1 MDGVTHTSHV
11 ALMPPEAPLARP
23 IQALDRPH
31 SGVSVPETKTQRRT
45 VWWRALAFLPAIA
58 TTIAIAAALTDWF
71 AMDGFSLF
79 EGTIVALIVFTFFWI
94 ALSLSTATLGVAS
107 LLWSRP
113 KKLSQGPVHPLDVA
127 LLVPVYNEVPA
138 DVFGNAAAMMD
149 AIKAHDS
156 AHQYD
161 LFILSDT
168 RCDVTAEQ
176 ELRAMQALRATAPQ
190 GVGVYYRRR
199 ADNIDR
205 KVGNLADWVERWGGA
220 YEAMLVLDADS
231 LMSGEAIVELSDAL
245 SADPAAGLIQSF
257 PTLFGA
263 RSVFARVQ
271 QFSNR
276 VYGAALAEGL
286 AKWTDREGNYW
297 GHNAIIR
304 SAAFA
309 ACAGLPKV
317 RSALSRSKSPARLI
331 LSHDFV
337 EAGLLRRAG
346 WSVRFLPQ
354 IKGSYEEVP
363 ATLIDYVLRDRRWC
377 QGNLQ
382 HLGLLRSRGF
392 HAVSRFHL
400 ISGAMGYLMSPAW
413 FVLLVVW
420 ALVGNG
426 EETNVVRYF
435 SGFDPQVTW
444 PTMTAGNSFAI
455 LGFMYAMLLAPK
467 ILGAGAIHRTGMAIR
482 DLGGPLQFMT
492 SLTTEIT
499 LSIAYAPILMIQQ
512 SIAVMRTALGW
523 QETWT
528 PQNRQGGTYSVAVML
543 KFHIVET
550 IIGTLLIAGMTQGIV
565 TLWLLPIAISL
576 ACAVPLS
583 ALSGVNLDS
592 RRWSANQLGT
602 PEIINAP
609 AIIKNA
615 MAQRK
620 RFAAY
625 LDTTDK
631 VAAE

>member
-1 MDGVTHTSHV
+1 MDGLINTHTP
-11 ALMPPEAPLARP
+11 AMMPQEAPLARP
-23 IQALDRPH
+23 IQALDQPH
-31 SGVSVPETKTQRRT
+31 S
-45 VWWRALAFLPAIA
+45 A
-58 TTIAIAAALTDWF
+58 TTVGVAAALTDWF
-71 AMDGFSLF
+71 AMDGFSAF

-113 KKLSQGPVHPLDVA
+113 QKSTHGPVQPLDVA
-127 LLVPVYNEVPA
+127 LLVPIYNEVPA
-138 DVFGNAAAMMD
+138 DVFGNAAAMMS
-149 AIKAHDS
+149 AIKAES
-156 AHQYD
+156 AVHSYS

-168 RCDVTAEQ
+168 RCDVTADQ
-176 ELRAMQALRATAPQ
+176 ELRALQALRATAPN
-190 GVGVYYRRR
+190 GINVYYRRR
-199 ADNIDR
+199 AENTDR

-220 YEAMLVLDADS
+220 YGAMLVLDADS
-231 LMSGEAIVELSDAL
+231 LMSGQAIVELTDAL

-304 SAAFA
+304 STAFA
-309 ACAGLPKV
+309 ACAGIP
-317 RSALSRSKSPARLI
+317 RIRGALSSRKSPARLI

-382 HLGLLRSRGF
+382 HLGLVRSRGF

-413 FVLLVVW
+413 FVLLIVW

-426 EETNVVRYF
+426 EDTNVVRYF
-435 SGFDPQVTW
+435 SGFNPQVSW
-444 PTMTAGNSFAI
+444 PTMSAGNSFAI

-482 DLGGPLQFMT
+482 DLGGPIQFIT
-492 SLTTEIT
+492 SLTTEIA

-512 SIAVMRTALGW
+512 SIAVMRTAIGRR
-523 QETWT
+523 ETWT
-528 PQNRQGGTYSVAVML
+528 PQNRQGGTYSLFSMI
-543 KFHIVET
+543 KFHAIET
-550 IIGTLLIAGMTQGIV
+550 IIGMLLIVGMAQGLV
-565 TLWLLPIAISL
+565 TLWLIPIAISL
-576 ACAVPLS
+576 VLAVPLS
-583 ALSGVNLDS
+583 ALSGVNLDG
-592 RRWSANQLGT
+592 RKWSANQLGT
-602 PEIINAP
+602 PEVINAP
-609 AIIKNA
+609 AIIKDA

-620 RFAAY
+620 RIATY